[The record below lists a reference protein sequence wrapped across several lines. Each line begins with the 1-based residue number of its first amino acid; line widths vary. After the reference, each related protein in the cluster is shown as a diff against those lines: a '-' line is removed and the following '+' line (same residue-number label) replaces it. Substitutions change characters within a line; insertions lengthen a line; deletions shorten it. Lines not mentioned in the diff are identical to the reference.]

1 MRNILTLE
9 GLGEHN
15 CWVLIRQALGMPDSK
30 MISDFMEGKVAL
42 LLFTRQSL
50 PERLCVT
57 AAVRQMSGSTIYQ
70 GDTGP
75 AWKTEINDFQEQLLA
90 IFGHYID
97 CLYLYGF
104 AANRLEKMVSDLR
117 FPVVNAGSPDSHPAH
132 ALADIACMIRV
143 AKNLQGQKAAWIGC
157 GNGTLIS
164 IMEATK
170 WFPFSLNISMPPQM
184 DDAIFRAKA
193 IKLGTDIKFFSSPA
207 EAVKNANFIYAGWR
221 GDMSREELAQW
232 EITASLMEKAAP
244 GARVLLSASPIRA
257 IFLEESV
264 LNKLSPMLIR
274 QAEYRLRIHKRML
287 HWLFEKQQ
295 GN

>member
-42 LLFTRQSL
+42 LLFSRQSL

-70 GDTGP
+70 GDTGGV
-75 AWKTEINDFQEQLLA
+75 WKTEMSDFQEQLLA

-97 CLYLYGF
+97 CLYIYGF
-104 AANRLEKMVSDLR
+104 PVSGLDDKMIDLR

-132 ALADIACMIRV
+132 ALADIACMLRV
-143 AKNLQGQKAAWIGC
+143 AKNLQGQKAAWVGC

-193 IKLGTDIKFFSSPA
+193 IKLGTDIKFFSSPD
-207 EAVKNANFIYAGWR
+207 EAVKDVNFIYAGWR
-221 GDMSREELAQW
+221 GELSREELAQW
-232 EITASLMEKAAP
+232 EISVRLMEQAAP
-244 GARVLLSASPIRA
+244 NARVLLSASPIRA
-257 IFLEESV
+257 IFLEEPV
-264 LNKLSPMLIR
+264 LNKISPMLIR

-295 GN
+295 NS